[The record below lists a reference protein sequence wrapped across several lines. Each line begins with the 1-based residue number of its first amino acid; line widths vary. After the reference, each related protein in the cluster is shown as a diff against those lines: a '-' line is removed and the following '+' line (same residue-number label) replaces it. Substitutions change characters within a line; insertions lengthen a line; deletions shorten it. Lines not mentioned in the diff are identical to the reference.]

1 MTISNAGRN
10 NRTATFEI
18 SFEESTPISWN
29 CEAMTPTKMV
39 SSTATDACKAP
50 RKGISNSSVAWPM
63 MYGGRKG
70 GIGLPRQDKTSEKA
84 GAYAR
89 KKD

>member
-1 MTISNAGRN
+1 LTISNAGRN

-29 CEAMTPTKMV
+29 CEAITPTKMV
-39 SSTATDACKAP
+39 SKTAIDACKAP
-50 RKGISNSSVAWPM
+50 KKGISNSSVAWPM
-63 MYGGRKG
+63 MYDGRKG
-70 GIGLPRQDKTSEKA
+70 GIGLPRQDKTREKA